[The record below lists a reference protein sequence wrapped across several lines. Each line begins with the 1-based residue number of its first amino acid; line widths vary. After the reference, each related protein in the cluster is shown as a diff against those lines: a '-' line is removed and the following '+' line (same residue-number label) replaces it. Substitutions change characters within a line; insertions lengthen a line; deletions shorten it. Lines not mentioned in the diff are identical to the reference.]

1 MMTKRIFAAAGVLA
15 GALMFGGAAF
25 AADVS
30 IKYAHPTSNA
40 SLGGQMAIEFKR
52 VVEEASGGEIEVTIF
67 PDGQLGELSEM
78 NELAASGAIQMSNNT
93 WGSLGVFLD
102 EAGGLDSPYLWRSPS
117 QALSVLNNPES
128 TIVARVNNG
137 LEENGSN
144 LHVLAATSSV
154 GRQVSCDREVFSP
167 EDLDGVK
174 FRAIPFP
181 VFIATVKGMGAVPLP
196 IEYVNLPLALAS
208 GEVNCQENPL
218 NNIVTAKMYENQS
231 HIMMTNHII
240 AGGPV
245 LINADF
251 YNGLTEQQQMWI
263 SEAARDAAFYQGEI
277 AEEVEAE
284 NRAFL
289 EGEGVTFIE
298 ADDGLQLD
306 VFAERV
312 AVEFAAEFGD
322 RYTEIIN
329 LVHEER
335 ATLGQM

>member
-1 MMTKRIFAAAGVLA
+1 M
-15 GALMFGGAAF
+15 

-40 SLGGQMAIEFKR
+40 SLGGQMALEFKR
-52 VVEEASGGEIEVTIF
+52 YVEEVSGGEIEINIF

-78 NELAASGAIQMSNNT
+78 NELAASGAIQMSQNT

-102 EAGGLDSPYLWRSPS
+102 EAGGLDSPYLWESPA

-128 TIVARVNNG
+128 TIIPRINEG
-137 LEENGSN
+137 LAGNGSN
-144 LHVLAATSSV
+144 LHVLAGSASV
-154 GRQVSCDREVFSP
+154 GRQVSCDRAVYSP
-167 EDLDGVK
+167 DDLDGVK

-218 NNIVTAKMYENQS
+218 NNIVTAKMYESQS

-240 AGGPV
+240 AGGPI
-245 LINADF
+245 LMNADF
-251 YNGLTEQQQMWI
+251 YNGLTEQQQEWLT
-263 SEAARDAAFYQGEI
+263 EAAREAVYYSGRI
-277 AEEVEAE
+277 SEEVDAE
-284 NRAFL
+284 NQEFL
-289 EGEGVTFIE
+289 AGEGITFITAE
-298 ADDGLQLD
+298 DGLQLD

-312 AVEFAAEFGD
+312 AVEFQAEFGD
-322 RYTEIIN
+322 RYTDIIN

-335 ATLGQM
+335 ASLGQM